1 MCVCSFRPENMISEH
16 DNSTDIQCS
25 FIKFVGK
32 IHLGILL
39 VGANGLPWLSRSSQD
54 MITYND
60 LTVSSKNTVTT
71 CMMGTPCSTKIADTY
86 SLMILLVISQTF
98 TDVESQGFVDNFKIV
113 LFYIS
118 FLTLGLFG
126 RRVIVVTCVCPSVRL
141 SVCLSV
147 CSHHPC

>member
-1 MCVCSFRPENMISEH
+1 MVFIYTCVCSFRPENMICEH
-16 DNSTDIQCS
+16 DYSTDIQCS

-32 IHLGILL
+32 MHLGILL
-39 VGANGLPWLSRSSQD
+39 VGANGLLDCSQD

-71 CMMGTPCSTKIADTY
+71 CMMGTPCSTKRADTY

-118 FLTLGLFG
+118 FFELLKHETHLQYGLLAHCPTHS
-126 RRVIVVTCVCPSVRL
+126 VSIV
-141 SVCLSV
+141 
-147 CSHHPC
+147 